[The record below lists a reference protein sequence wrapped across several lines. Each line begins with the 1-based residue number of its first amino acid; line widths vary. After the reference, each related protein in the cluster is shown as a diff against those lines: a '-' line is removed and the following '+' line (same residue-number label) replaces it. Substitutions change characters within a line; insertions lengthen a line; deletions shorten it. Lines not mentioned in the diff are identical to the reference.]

1 MTLLWVSMVT
11 MMLMGFPFMVLILGS
26 LMLHLEIAMPMFN
39 MTVIVQQVLAGL
51 TPSALQAVPMFILG
65 AGILTS
71 GKAAERL
78 ISMVRVMVGHI
89 PGGLAITTN
98 ASCTLFGAVSGSTQA
113 TVAAIGGTMRPMLL
127 RAGYKSP
134 FTLGLII
141 NASDVALLI
150 PPSIG
155 FIVYGVVTNT
165 SVGKLFLAGILPG
178 IMIFLMFS
186 TYVFFYS
193 YFKRVGVA
201 PKSTGRERVTA
212 FREGFPVLG
221 FPIIIIGGIYTGLF
235 SPTEAAAAA
244 VLYALI
250 LETLVYRTMNW
261 GKLVKVLLDTGV
273 ITGVVFVLVGAG
285 QAFSWLISFLKI
297 PQEVMPAILGAD
309 PTRLH
314 VLIVVVIAYFVACMF
329 VDPIVAI
336 YVFSP
341 IFAPYVI
348 ATGIDSVFL
357 GVLVTLQAA
366 VGSAT
371 PPFGC
376 DIFTAQLIFRRPYL
390 EVIRQTPPFIL
401 MLILAT
407 IILIIFPE
415 IATFLPDTMLGQPPT
430 ATTGQ

>member
-1 MTLLWVSMVT
+1 MTILWVSMLV
-11 MMLMGFPFMVLILGS
+11 MLLLGFPFMVLILGS
-26 LMLHLEIAMPMFN
+26 LLLHIGIMEPLFN
-39 MTVIVQQVLAGL
+39 MRVIVQQVLTGMS
-51 TPSALQAVPMFILG
+51 PPALQAVPMFILG
-65 AGILTS
+65 ASILTS
-71 GKAAERL
+71 GKAARRL
-78 ISMVRVMVGHI
+78 INMVRVMVGHI

-127 RAGYKSP
+127 EAGYKSS

-178 IMIFLMFS
+178 ILIFVLFS
-186 TYVFFYS
+186 IYVYFYS
-193 YFKRVGVA
+193 RFMKVGTA
-201 PKSTGRERVTA
+201 PKATMQERITA
-212 FREGFPVLG
+212 MKEGFPVMG
-221 FPIIIIGGIYTGLF
+221 FPFIIVGGIYAGIF

-250 LETLVYRTMNW
+250 LEIFVFRTMTM
-261 GKLVKVLLDTGV
+261 KTLVKVLLDTGI
-273 ITGVVFVLVGAG
+273 ITGVVFILVGAG
-285 QAFSWLISFLKI
+285 QAFSWLISFNRI
-297 PQEVMPAILGAD
+297 PQAVMPLILGTD
-309 PTRLH
+309 PTQMQ
-314 VLIVVVIAYFVACMF
+314 VIIAVVVAYFVACMF

-341 IFAPYVI
+341 IFAPYVA
-348 ATGIDSVFL
+348 ATNIDPVFL
-357 GVLVTLQAA
+357 GTLVTLQAA
-366 VGSAT
+366 IGSAT

-390 EVIRQTPPFIL
+390 EVIRDTPPCV
-401 MLILAT
+401 LILILVT
-407 IILIIFPE
+407 IIIILFPE
-415 IATFLPDTMLGQPPT
+415 IATFLPDRMLTLG
-430 ATTGQ
+430 